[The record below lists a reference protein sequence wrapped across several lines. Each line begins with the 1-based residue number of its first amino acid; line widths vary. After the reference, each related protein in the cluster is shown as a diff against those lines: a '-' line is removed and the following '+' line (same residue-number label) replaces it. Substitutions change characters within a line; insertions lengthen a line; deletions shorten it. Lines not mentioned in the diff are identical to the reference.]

1 MIKIGIVMAKT
12 MIAIRWDSCNPKAN
26 SFTDSILRKE
36 IANRPTAYRARYSA
50 NSIPAGRI
58 LSLSFQIST
67 SANKFQIISYAITGC
82 TAIPDMSSPFKS
94 SP

>member
-12 MIAIRWDSCNPKAN
+12 IIAIKCDSCKPNAN
-26 SFTDSILRKE
+26 SFTDSILWKE
-36 IANRPTAYRARYSA
+36 IANRPTAYRARYNA

-67 SANKFQIISYAITGC
+67 RANKFQIISYAITGC
-82 TAIPDMSSPFKS
+82 TAIPDKEWP
-94 SP
+94 